1 VKGRLAGA
9 DRAFVLR
16 VSPYG
21 EADAIVLLLT
31 EQAGV
36 VSAIARRARS
46 GAKSRQVLEPFHTLK
61 VEIASSSGELF
72 HLRSSAIDRAR
83 IALLDSPAR
92 LDAAGRAS
100 RWVRTL
106 SPRRVPEPE
115 VFAALENVLDRLQEP
130 IDPDAAL
137 AAFGIE
143 LLETL
148 GYGLELRGCARCAKA
163 RPEGKSAYVSGAT
176 GGVLCEACRR
186 GTMTHA
192 LLPGPLLDRVSQDP
206 WSLLTAES
214 AEVAVIAAAVD
225 DAIAVRA
232 RSVGAR
238 EGET

>member
-1 VKGRLAGA
+1 VKGRPAGA

-21 EADAIVLLLT
+21 ESDAVVLLLT
-31 EQAGV
+31 ESAGV

-46 GAKSRQVLEPFHTLK
+46 SAKNRQVLEPFHTLK
-61 VEIASSSGELF
+61 VEIASSAGEMF
-72 HLRSSAIDRAR
+72 HLRASSIDRAR
-83 IALLDSPAR
+83 IGLLESPAR

-115 VFAALENVLDRLQEP
+115 VFAALERVLDRLQEP
-130 IDPDAAL
+130 IDPGAAL

-148 GYGLELRGCARCAKA
+148 GYGLELRGCARCAKP
-163 RPEGKSAYVSGAT
+163 RPEGKSAYVSGAA
-176 GGVLCEACRR
+176 GGVLCESCRR
-186 GTMTHA
+186 GVIAHA
-192 LLPGPLLDRVSQDP
+192 LLSGALLDRVALDP
-206 WSLLTAES
+206 WSLLASTREEIDAMS
-214 AEVAVIAAAVD
+214 AAVE
-225 DAIAVRA
+225 DAVAARA

>member
-1 VKGRLAGA
+1 MKGRPAGA
-9 DRAFVLR
+9 DRALVLR

-21 EADAIVLLLT
+21 EADAVVMLLT

-46 GAKSRQVLEPFHTLK
+46 SAKGRHVLEPFHTLK
-61 VEIASSSGELF
+61 IEIAPSSGELF
-72 HLRSSAIDRAR
+72 HLRASTIDRAR

-115 VFAALENVLDRLQEP
+115 VFASLENVLDRLQET
-130 IDPDAAL
+130 IDPSAAL

-163 RPEGKSAYVSGAT
+163 RPEGKSAYVSGAA
-176 GGVLCEACRR
+176 GGVLCESCRR
-186 GTMTHA
+186 GTTTNA
-192 LLPGPLLDRVSQDP
+192 LLPGPLLDRVSVDP
-206 WSLLTAES
+206 WSLLTATKE
-214 AEVAVIAAAVD
+214 EVDGIAAAVD
-225 DAIAVRA
+225 DAIAARA